1 MTHRIL
7 ACAGISLALLTP
19 LAHADYTEQVD
30 QRWLSTSP
38 AIEKKETTQL
48 PKPDSWLSW
57 FDKKMGVPE
66 RPELQ
71 PPVLDAHTLKQL
83 ATQSKAYTDIPSIA
97 DFVTVEKLEIA
108 RGEGEPSASC
118 ARQVSSL
125 LQPDGSRTKLISTV
139 HGERALVQ
147 MLSHP
152 TTDLDIIR
160 ARQKNIRTL
169 FSQPDVLSD
178 MTRTLDRMHDGEKEL
193 LAYFLP
199 TNEVNE
205 TVFGKLY
212 SGRMLNFLN
221 NSTAGLETG
230 TRLGNLG
237 TAYTIGGPILT
248 PILAMASMRYVL
260 RKFVI
265 PDGTIYRDI
274 NNNESI
280 IRPESIFT
288 SIKETAID
296 FKNGSKLFAEAFYEM
311 PFKWK
316 AITLGAASP
325 IIALMTWNG
334 YKAVDEFKF
343 RRDIANYLQNNL
355 TDISAYIR
363 GAQHIRALAHAH
375 PDLNFDTKHL
385 DIALAR
391 ATHGQSALKEL
402 VELFNTQTFTG
413 EASFFSITGRVL
425 RAHKLIEQCK
435 NSLGE
440 IMAEV
445 GAIDAQV
452 AIARLMVANQDRDAR
467 FCFVNFVGADNP
479 MIRAQGFW
487 NPFVEKHTPVLNDI
501 LMADKTSRII
511 LTGPNTG
518 GKSTCIKGLMINS
531 MLVHS
536 FGVAAA
542 QSFDCTPFQV
552 VRCYLNVNDDTIAGE
567 SLFFAEVKRAKELMA
582 AVRSLKP
589 GQFAFIIMD
598 EIFSGTNPDKAQ
610 EISYDFLTEL
620 SSYQCLFIDA
630 THFPKLTELEN
641 DGICANYQME
651 AYENEKGR
659 IVCTYKI
666 IPGIS
671 QVSNAEQL
679 VNDAGIHSINW

>member
-1 MTHRIL
+1 M
-7 ACAGISLALLTP
+7 LLTP
-19 LAHADYTEQVD
+19 LAHADYAQQID

-38 AIEKKETTQL
+38 AVEKKETTHL
-48 PKPDSWLSW
+48 PKTEGWLAW

-71 PPVLDAHTLKQL
+71 PPVLDPHTLKQL
-83 ATQSKAYTDIPSIA
+83 AAQSREYTDLSTIA

-108 RGEGEPSASC
+108 RGEGEPTASC
-118 ARQVSSL
+118 ARQVSSV
-125 LQPDGSRTKLISTV
+125 LQPDGSRKKLTTTV

-147 MLSHP
+147 VLSHP
-152 TTDLDIIR
+152 TADLDIIR
-160 ARQKNIRTL
+160 ARQQNIRTL
-169 FSQPDVLSD
+169 VDQPEALAE
-178 MTRTLDRMHDGEKEL
+178 MTRTLARMQDGEKEL

-205 TVFGKLY
+205 SVFGKLY

-221 NSTAGLETG
+221 NSTAGLEAG

-237 TAYTIGGPILT
+237 TVYGVGSPVFNTILGLAIGRYLAKNFIVPEGDPYPEANGILV
-248 PILAMASMRYVL
+248 PNVRENFFSSLKVA
-260 RKFVI
+260 
-265 PDGTIYRDI
+265 TI
-274 NNNESI
+274 S
-280 IRPESIFT
+280 
-288 SIKETAID
+288 
-296 FKNGSKLFAEAFYEM
+296 FKNSAQFVAEGFQLM

-316 AITLGAASP
+316 AIVLSASSP
-325 IIALMTWNG
+325 LIALMSWSA
-334 YKAVDEFKF
+334 YKVVDEFKF
-343 RRDIANYLQNNL
+343 RRDIANYLQTNL

-375 PDLNFDTKHL
+375 PDLNFDTAHL
-385 DIALAR
+385 DLALAQ
-391 ATHGQSALKEL
+391 ALHGQSALKEL
-402 VELFNTQTFTG
+402 VALFNTQTFTG
-413 EASFFSITGRVL
+413 DASFFSITGRVL

-440 IMAEV
+440 IMAEIGV
-445 GAIDAQV
+445 IDAQV
-452 AIARLMVANQDRDAR
+452 AIARLMVAHKDRDAR
-467 FCFVNFVGADNP
+467 FCFVNFVQSDKP
-479 MIRAQGFW
+479 MMQAKGFW
-487 NPFVEKHTPVLNDI
+487 NPFVEKYTLVLNDI
-501 LMADKTSRII
+501 LMSDKTSHII

-531 MLVHS
+531 MLAHS

-542 QSFDCTPFQV
+542 QSFDCTPFHV

-582 AVRSLKP
+582 AVRSLKN

-620 SSYQCLFIDA
+620 SGYPCLFIDA
-630 THFPKLTELEN
+630 THFPKLTELEK

-651 AYENEKGR
+651 AYENDKGR
-659 IVCTYKI
+659 IVCTYKMT
-666 IPGIS
+666 PGIS

-679 VNDAGIHSINW
+679 VNDAGVHGNGITW